1 MDIREWWGLQQISV
15 SCLMGQS
22 ALNFTG
28 FFLPVSLSPMLTK
41 LSFLKIIF
49 DLSFHFLITQ
59 QLFDWFLDFGRAACG
74 TWLPMCLALEA
85 WGLHWQGSPK
95 TFHFFTRRWKL
106 RLLWHF
112 FHFYLLTKNANFSK
126 VHCPSDKNW
135 SIDLIY

>member
-95 TFHFFTRRWKL
+95 TFHFSQEGGSL
-106 RLLWHF
+106 D
-112 FHFYLLTKNANFSK
+112 FYDIS
-126 VHCPSDKNW
+126 
-135 SIDLIY
+135 SIFICWQRMQTFQKCIAHQIKIDQ